1 MPVKLRIKGTEKFL
15 HMNSGKYIWNAAG
28 HAKAS
33 MTTSGL
39 SYSSMRELIEA
50 FPDHP
55 YLKECRHS
63 YRNSIPFDKVSD
75 VVEVV
80 EYKLEKPQALTDAL
94 ALIKKMHNALLH
106 SDTNGTWLDVS
117 ADAYKFLKEY
127 E

>member
-1 MPVKLRIKGTEKFL
+1 MPVKLRIKGTDKFL

-39 SYSSMRELIEA
+39 SYSSMRELLEA

-55 YLKECRHS
+55 YLKERRHS

-75 VVEVV
+75 VVEVM
-80 EYKLEKPQALTDAL
+80 EYKLEKPGALKDAL
-94 ALIKKMHNALLH
+94 VLIKDLREALWH
-106 SDTNGTWLDVS
+106 ADVEGME
-117 ADAYKFLKEY
+117 AGLIAKAAQFAKEH

>member
-1 MPVKLRIKGTEKFL
+1 MPVKLRIKGTDKFL

-39 SYSSMRELIEA
+39 SYSSMRELLEV

-55 YLKECRHS
+55 YLKERRQS

-75 VVEVV
+75 IVEVM
-80 EYKLEKPQALTDAL
+80 EYKLEKPGSLKKALELIFDLQDAL
-94 ALIKKMHNALLH
+94 FHTDIESQYPDLIAEANR
-106 SDTNGTWLDVS
+106 
-117 ADAYKFLKEY
+117 FRKENQ
-127 E
+127 